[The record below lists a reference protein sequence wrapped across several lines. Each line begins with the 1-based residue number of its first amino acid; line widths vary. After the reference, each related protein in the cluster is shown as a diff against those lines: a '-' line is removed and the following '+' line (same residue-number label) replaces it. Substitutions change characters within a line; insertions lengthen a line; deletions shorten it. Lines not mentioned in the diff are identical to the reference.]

1 MAGYLKVNV
10 KKLEVQPI
18 NTKVNSEIL
27 EEFQKKCKE
36 RNLQMCTVIETFAR
50 QYANGRYYLDT
61 DDILKWKNDN
71 GETSTINTP
80 VNKDVYIKFKNAVK
94 SQGFFVKHVLSAFIE
109 DYAKSEMVFEL
120 VSAEMTEELKEE

>member
-1 MAGYLKVNV
+1 MAGYLKVDV

-18 NTKVNSEIL
+18 NTKINSEIL

-50 QYANGRYYLDT
+50 QYSNERYYLNT

-71 GETSTINTP
+71 GETSTLNTP
-80 VNKDVYIKFKNAVK
+80 VNKEIYVKFKNTVK
-94 SQGFFVKHVLSAFIE
+94 SKGFFVKNVLSAFIE
-109 DYAKSEMVFEL
+109 DYAKSDLVFEF
-120 VSAEMTEELKEE
+120 VDAEMTEEAEE